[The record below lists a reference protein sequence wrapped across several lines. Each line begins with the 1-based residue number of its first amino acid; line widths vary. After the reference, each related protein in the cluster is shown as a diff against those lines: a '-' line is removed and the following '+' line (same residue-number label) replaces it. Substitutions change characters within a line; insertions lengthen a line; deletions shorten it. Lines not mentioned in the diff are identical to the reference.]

1 MDNFCKC
8 GHIKTYHKKNPKSKW
23 VPTRFCNKCPCTVYQ
38 NNRDPTRSD
47 LFVMLASVIGLGF
60 FMIMV
65 GFISISVFELS
76 PTEKWNLPVEDL
88 TQGEFLT
95 LLVVMLILV
104 IVILCYLLDE
114 PIVGYFK
121 AKKRPTHPAVVE

>member
-8 GHIKTYHKKNPKSKW
+8 GHIKTYHLKNPKSKW
-23 VPTRFCNKCPCTVYQ
+23 GSTRFCSKCPCTVYQ
-38 NNRDPTRSD
+38 SNKKPTKSD
-47 LFVMLASVIGLGF
+47 LFVMIVCVIVLGT
-60 FMIMV
+60 FMIVV
-65 GFISISVFELS
+65 GFISISLFDLS
-76 PTEKWNLPVEDL
+76 QTEEWNLPVEDV
-88 TQGEFLT
+88 TQGEFLA